1 MDLDFDIFFLYCWGE
16 FLKCSAGVHT
26 FLFISKIHLNT
37 EKRHRNLSPS
47 KVVTFLYV
55 GTCLWFLPHW
65 VILLCTQFNYYYF
78 SGYVTDVALPAN
90 GKYFV
95 SAENDQKVIIW
106 NLNSRVVIHK
116 DIQINV
122 DQLLII
128 EDFTPHLILGMK
140 LLDRVSILDKKFLK
154 IWKLAIYW
162 SFFLL

>member
-1 MDLDFDIFFLYCWGE
+1 M
-16 FLKCSAGVHT
+16 
-26 FLFISKIHLNT
+26 
-37 EKRHRNLSPS
+37 
-47 KVVTFLYV
+47 
-55 GTCLWFLPHW
+55 
-65 VILLCTQFNYYYF
+65 
-78 SGYVTDVALPAN
+78 TDVALPAN